1 MEPEVQVDVYL
12 EKVRFRVGMYFTQH
26 YTANSL
32 KDVETPQ
39 AELGPLICYYV
50 VIAFLHTVPI
60 VQMWRLRP

>member
-1 MEPEVQVDVYL
+1 MEPEVQVYVYL

-39 AELGPLICYYV
+39 GGQSWDLSSVTML
-50 VIAFLHTVPI
+50 
-60 VQMWRLRP
+60 